1 MPWIAILG
9 LALVAV
15 ILWDVFET
23 IILPRRVTR
32 RFRLARVF
40 YRWTWR
46 PWRFITCFIRKK
58 NRRESFLSYY
68 GPLSLLG
75 LFGVWAISLII
86 AFAILHYAAGSAV
99 ISQIAGTGHPGFRTD
114 LYMSGTTFFTLGLG
128 DVTPRTEL
136 ARVITV
142 FEAGLGFGFLAIVIS
157 YLPVLYGA
165 FSAREVNISLL
176 DARAGSPP
184 SASEMLRRL
193 AKRDNPAPLE
203 QNLHDWELWAAQLM
217 ESHLSYP
224 VLCYFRSQHDN
235 QSWLAALV
243 TVLDVSAILIA
254 YGQGSLKWQA
264 KLTFAMSRHALVD
277 LSQVLNTPPRPFN
290 RERLSAAELRDLCN
304 LLANAGFSRSPALAY
319 APEFAHQSLHETSQ
333 ESIRHNTQEPTQKLT
348 PENHQRIAKLRDLC
362 KGLASADFADS
373 TALARAAEFAQQ
385 ALHEISQESTQ
396 ETTQHSDARLN
407 ELRRLY
413 EPYAHALSERLL
425 MPVGNWSPEK
435 HITENWRTSAWAR
448 ISGDLESS
456 PLADPEEKTH
466 F

>member
-1 MPWIAILG
+1 MIGFAILG
-9 LALVAV
+9 FVLIAV

-32 RFRLARVF
+32 KFRLARLF

-46 PWRFITCFIRKK
+46 PWRLIACRVRRR

-75 LFGVWAISLII
+75 LFGVWAVVLIF
-86 AFAILHYAAGSAV
+86 AFAILHFAAGSAV
-99 ISQIAGTGHPGFRTD
+99 ISSLAATGHPGFFTD

-136 ARVITV
+136 ARLITV
-142 FEAGLGFGFLAIVIS
+142 IEAGLGFGFLAVVIS

-193 AKRDNPAPLE
+193 AQRNNPQALE
-203 QNLHDWELWAAQLM
+203 TNLHEWEKWAAELM

-235 QSWLAALV
+235 QSWLAALT
-243 TVLDVSAILIA
+243 TVLDVSALLIA
-254 YGQGSLKWQA
+254 YGQGTLKWQA
-264 KLTFAMSRHALVD
+264 KLTFAISRHALVD
-277 LSQVLNTPPRPFN
+277 LSQVLNAPPKSFN
-290 RERLSAAELRDLCN
+290 EERLPAAEL
-304 LLANAGFSRSPALAY
+304 
-319 APEFAHQSLHETSQ
+319 Q
-333 ESIRHNTQEPTQKLT
+333 
-348 PENHQRIAKLRDLC
+348 
-362 KGLASADFADS
+362 
-373 TALARAAEFAQQ
+373 
-385 ALHEISQESTQ
+385 
-396 ETTQHSDARLN
+396 
-407 ELRRLY
+407 ELRALLIQAGLSQCCAEEDRRFGDLRAMY
-413 EPYAHALSERLL
+413 EPYASALSERLL
-425 MPVGNWSPEK
+425 MPVGNWAPQAK
-435 HITENWRTSAWAR
+435 IIENWRTSAWAR
-448 ISGDLESS
+448 ISSDFESS
-456 PLADPEEKTH
+456 PLTQSEEKEH